1 MPKVPFLSNEE
12 IERRMADRL
21 HRAGMMP
28 TLEEPVLDLEAF
40 VEHENGLG
48 ASLDDFAL
56 LPPDV
61 MGVVTFLPG
70 RRDRMEINRDLSEL
84 GEKDTTARARCR
96 STIAHEA
103 SHIVLHRDILM
114 PCANQIQLF
123 SLDDDP
129 AGYTQTCLKQDFGW
143 RGSASREEDYLEIQA
158 NKGMAAL
165 LLPCPVFYPM
175 AQLALRDWESRRH
188 TDDARAHFQE
198 RTSLIRGWADLFV
211 VSRQVVDIRLRTLNL
226 WGQAKQGCLFKA

>member
-1 MPKVPFLSNEE
+1 MPKVPFLSDEQ

-28 TLEEPVLDLEAF
+28 TLAEPVLDLEAF
-40 VEHENGLG
+40 VEHRNGLG
-48 ASLDDFAL
+48 ASLDDFAP
-56 LPPDV
+56 LPSDV

-70 RRDRMEINRDLSEL
+70 QRDHMEINRDLSEL
-84 GEKDTTARARCR
+84 AEKDITTRARCR
-96 STIAHEA
+96 STIAHES

-114 PCANQIQLF
+114 PCTSLQLF
-123 SLDDDP
+123 SLDDEP
-129 AGYTQTCLKQDFGW
+129 AGYIQTCLKQDFGW

-165 LLPCPVFYPM
+165 LLPRPVFYPI
-175 AQLALRDWESRRH
+175 AQAALRDWESRRH
-188 TDDARAHFQE
+188 QDDSHDHFE
-198 RTSLIRGWADLFV
+198 EKKRLIRHWASLFD
-211 VSRQVVDIRLRTLNL
+211 VSRQVVEIRLRTLNL